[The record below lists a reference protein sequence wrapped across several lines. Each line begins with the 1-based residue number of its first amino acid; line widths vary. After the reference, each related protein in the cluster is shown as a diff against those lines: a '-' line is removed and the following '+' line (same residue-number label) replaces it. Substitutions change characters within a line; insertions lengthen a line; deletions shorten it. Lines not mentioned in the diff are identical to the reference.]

1 MKDKKIVLAY
11 SGGLDT
17 SIILKWLTLKGFD
30 VIAYIADLG
39 QKQDFRAA
47 EQKARATG
55 ACAVYIEDLKREF
68 VCETIYPAL
77 QGSAIYE
84 QRYLLGTAL
93 ARPVTARR
101 QIEIAR
107 RENARYVAHGATGK
121 GNDQVRFE
129 LAYYALAPEIQIIAP
144 WKDAEFLGDFRGRSD
159 MLAFAQ
165 KHGIAVD
172 ASKKR
177 PYSEDANLLHT
188 SHEAGILEDAEKP
201 CPEDV
206 YSVTCSPER
215 APDRPTILEIA
226 FEQGIPVCVRN
237 CESGEQVE
245 DAVGLLGYLNEV
257 GAQNGIGRLDMV
269 ENRFIGMKSR
279 GIYET
284 PGLEILFAA
293 HKDLE
298 GLTLD
303 REVMLLRDSL
313 LPRFSAAIYNG
324 FWFSP
329 EMEFMMAAIR
339 QSQKYVSGTVQVKL
353 YKGSVFVLCRSS
365 RYALYDPKI
374 ASMDEE
380 GGYNQQDAQ
389 GFIRLQAL
397 RLQAGCRRQAE
408 YRRQTDCR

>member
-1 MKDKKIVLAY
+1 MEQKKVILAY

-39 QKQDFRAA
+39 QKQDFEAA
-47 EQKARATG
+47 AQKARTTG
-55 ACAVYIEDLKREF
+55 ASEVYIEDLKKEF

-93 ARPVTARR
+93 ARPVTAKR

-107 RENARYVAHGATGK
+107 RVGARYVAHGATGK

-144 WKDAEFLGDFRGRSD
+144 WKDAEFLRDFGGRSD
-159 MLAFAQ
+159 MLAFAE

-188 SHEAGILEDAEKP
+188 SHEAGILEDAQKP

-206 YSVTCSPER
+206 YSVTCSPEE
-215 APDRPTILEIA
+215 APDRPAILEIA
-226 FEQGIPVCVRN
+226 FEQGIPVCVHN
-237 CESGEQVE
+237 CESGEKVE
-245 DAVGLLGYLNEV
+245 DAVEILSYLNEV

-269 ENRFIGMKSR
+269 ENRFVGMKSR
-279 GIYET
+279 GVYET

-293 HKDLE
+293 HQDLE

-303 REVMLLRDSL
+303 REVLLLRGSL

-353 YKGSVFVLCRSS
+353 YKGGVFVLCRSS

-380 GGYNQQDAQ
+380 GGYNQEDAR

-397 RLQAGCRRQAE
+397 RLQAYYKR
-408 YRRQTDCR
+408 

>member
-1 MKDKKIVLAY
+1 M
-11 SGGLDT
+11 
-17 SIILKWLTLKGFD
+17 
-30 VIAYIADLG
+30 
-39 QKQDFRAA
+39 
-47 EQKARATG
+47 
-55 ACAVYIEDLKREF
+55 
-68 VCETIYPAL
+68 
-77 QGSAIYE
+77 
-84 QRYLLGTAL
+84 
-93 ARPVTARR
+93 
-101 QIEIAR
+101 
-107 RENARYVAHGATGK
+107 
-121 GNDQVRFE
+121 RFE

-144 WKDAEFLGDFRGRSD
+144 WKDAEFLRDFSGRSD

-188 SHEAGILEDAEKP
+188 SHEAGILEDAQEP

-206 YSVTCSPER
+206 YSVTCSPEA
-215 APDRPTILEIA
+215 APDRPVILEIA
-226 FEQGIPVCVRN
+226 FEQGIPVHVAD

-245 DAVGLLGYLNEV
+245 DAVRIFYYLNEV

-279 GIYET
+279 GVYET

-293 HKDLE
+293 HRDLE

-303 REVMLLRDSL
+303 REVLLLRNSL

-339 QSQKYVSGTVQVKL
+339 ESQKRVSGTVKVKL
-353 YKGSVFVLCRSS
+353 YKGSVFPVCRSS
-365 RYALYDPKI
+365 NYALYNPKI

-380 GGYNQQDAQ
+380 GGYNQEDAR

-397 RLQAGCRRQAE
+397 RLQAYYQH
-408 YRRQTDCR
+408 

>member
-1 MKDKKIVLAY
+1 MEQKKVILAY

-55 ACAVYIEDLKREF
+55 ASEVYIEDLKKEF
-68 VCETIYPAL
+68 VCDYIYPAL

-93 ARPVTARR
+93 ARPVTAKR
-101 QIEIAR
+101 QIELAR
-107 RENARYVAHGATGK
+107 RVGAGYVAHGATGK

-144 WKDAEFLGDFRGRSD
+144 WKDAEFLRDFSGRSD

-188 SHEAGILEDAEKP
+188 SHEAGILEDAQEP

-206 YSVTCSPER
+206 YSVTCSPEA
-215 APDRPTILEIA
+215 APDRSVILEIA
-226 FEQGIPVCVRN
+226 FEQGIPVRVAD

-245 DAVGLLGYLNEV
+245 DAVG
-257 GAQNGIGRLDMV
+257 
-269 ENRFIGMKSR
+269 
-279 GIYET
+279 
-284 PGLEILFAA
+284 IL
-293 HKDLE
+293 
-298 GLTLD
+298 
-303 REVMLLRDSL
+303 
-313 LPRFSAAIYNG
+313 
-324 FWFSP
+324 
-329 EMEFMMAAIR
+329 
-339 QSQKYVSGTVQVKL
+339 
-353 YKGSVFVLCRSS
+353 
-365 RYALYDPKI
+365 
-374 ASMDEE
+374 
-380 GGYNQQDAQ
+380 
-389 GFIRLQAL
+389 
-397 RLQAGCRRQAE
+397 
-408 YRRQTDCR
+408 